1 MTSIKR
7 RTLLNGFL
15 LVASIGVGVSV
26 PVIAKAIGDP
36 ALIPL
41 ATRIVIAAIA
51 AASLNLLVGFG
62 GLVSLGHAAFFGLG
76 GYTVAILHSNAIS
89 GERFWGFLPGTQQLL
104 VTAPLAML
112 IGGSAAAVIGAM
124 AMRTRGVQFIMIT
137 LAFAQM
143 IFFIVLSLKA
153 YGGEDGLSI
162 RQRNNLGSFSLSDDT
177 IMYFVS
183 LSIMIACF
191 AAMGRLKNSHFG
203 RVLDGIR
210 QNERRMIAL
219 GVETFSYKVAAF
231 TIAGMGAGL
240 SGALFANLM
249 RFVSPDMLHWTKSGE
264 LLIMVILGGVGNLFG
279 PLAGAIAFIC
289 LETLFSSLT
298 EYWQPLVGAV
308 ILFIVLMPGNGLVGL
323 VGGRGRGA

>member
-1 MTSIKR
+1 MR
-7 RTLLNGFL
+7 RRAFSRDVDKAQN
-15 LVASIGVGVSV
+15 
-26 PVIAKAIGDP
+26 IAEWLFACCVDRGWRERPCNREGDWRSGADTACNP
-36 ALIPL
+36 HRHCRDRGGEPEF
-41 ATRIVIAAIA
+41 
-51 AASLNLLVGFG
+51 LVGFG

-76 GYTVAILHSNAIS
+76 GYTVAILYSNAIS

-279 PLAGAIAFIC
+279 PLAGAIVFIG
-289 LETLFSSLT
+289 LETLFFSLT
-298 EYWQPLVGAV
+298 EYGS
-308 ILFIVLMPGNGLVGL
+308 
-323 VGGRGRGA
+323 R

>member
-1 MTSIKR
+1 
-7 RTLLNGFL
+7 
-15 LVASIGVGVSV
+15 
-26 PVIAKAIGDP
+26 
-36 ALIPL
+36 
-41 ATRIVIAAIA
+41 
-51 AASLNLLVGFG
+51 
-62 GLVSLGHAAFFGLG
+62 
-76 GYTVAILHSNAIS
+76 
-89 GERFWGFLPGTQQLL
+89 
-104 VTAPLAML
+104 
-112 IGGSAAAVIGAM
+112 
-124 AMRTRGVQFIMIT
+124 MRTRGVQFIMIT

-162 RQRNNLGSFSLSDDT
+162 RQRNNLGSLSLSDDT

-210 QNERRMIAL
+210 QNERRMTAL

-249 RFVSPDMLHWTKSGE
+249 RFVSPDMLNWTKSGE
-264 LLIMVILGGVGNLFG
+264 FLIMVILGGLGNLFG

>member
-76 GYTVAILHSNAIS
+76 GYTVAISYSNAIS

-112 IGGSAAAVIGAM
+112 VGGSAAAVIGAM

-143 IFFIVLSLKA
+143 IFFIVLSL
-153 YGGEDGLSI
+153 
-162 RQRNNLGSFSLSDDT
+162 
-177 IMYFVS
+177 
-183 LSIMIACF
+183 
-191 AAMGRLKNSHFG
+191 
-203 RVLDGIR
+203 
-210 QNERRMIAL
+210 
-219 GVETFSYKVAAF
+219 
-231 TIAGMGAGL
+231 
-240 SGALFANLM
+240 
-249 RFVSPDMLHWTKSGE
+249 
-264 LLIMVILGGVGNLFG
+264 
-279 PLAGAIAFIC
+279 
-289 LETLFSSLT
+289 
-298 EYWQPLVGAV
+298 
-308 ILFIVLMPGNGLVGL
+308 
-323 VGGRGRGA
+323 